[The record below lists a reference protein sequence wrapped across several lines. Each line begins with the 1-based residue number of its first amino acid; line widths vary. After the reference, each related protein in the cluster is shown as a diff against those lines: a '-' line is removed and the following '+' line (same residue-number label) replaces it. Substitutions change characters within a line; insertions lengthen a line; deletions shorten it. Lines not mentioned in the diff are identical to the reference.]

1 MSASQ
6 VGIIIILLLLL
17 ALLGGIFTAV
27 RKMKRGMRSF
37 ARQFLGADSLKEGFD
52 RVEQGYAATPKSV
65 SAMTSLLLP
74 RIKKDFPE
82 FQYDEMKVR
91 AQNVLTSYL
100 LAVSEGD
107 PGRLTEGSREL
118 KDKLKMYLSQQRS
131 RNETEQFQD
140 IKLHRTEISDYRKQ
154 DGRCVITFQT
164 SLQYRYSFTSP
175 EDNPS
180 QKKTGQLTQARYNTE
195 AAYIQDR
202 SLVGEEKE
210 GALGLNCPNCG
221 APVSGLGHKVCEY
234 CGTPIR
240 EINIY
245 AWSFQDVRKA

>member
-37 ARQFLGADSLKEGFD
+37 ARQFLGADSLKEGFG
-52 RVEQGYAATPKSV
+52 RVEQEYAATPKSV

-74 RIKKDFPE
+74 KIKKDFPE

-107 PGRLTEGSREL
+107 PGRLRLAFDFPCDIIFPKCSLSGLLRFSSPELREEYDSLAEKVLDYMELVTEFDRP
-118 KDKLKMYLSQQRS
+118 KLFLTVNLRSYLEDSVFSLFADTLLSHGYQILMIENYEKTRIPQEER
-131 RNETEQFQD
+131 RIIF
-140 IKLHRTEISDYRKQ
+140 K
-154 DGRCVITFQT
+154 
-164 SLQYRYSFTSP
+164 LQY
-175 EDNPS
+175 
-180 QKKTGQLTQARYNTE
+180 QIGQL
-195 AAYIQDR
+195 
-202 SLVGEEKE
+202 
-210 GALGLNCPNCG
+210 
-221 APVSGLGHKVCEY
+221 
-234 CGTPIR
+234 
-240 EINIY
+240 
-245 AWSFQDVRKA
+245 